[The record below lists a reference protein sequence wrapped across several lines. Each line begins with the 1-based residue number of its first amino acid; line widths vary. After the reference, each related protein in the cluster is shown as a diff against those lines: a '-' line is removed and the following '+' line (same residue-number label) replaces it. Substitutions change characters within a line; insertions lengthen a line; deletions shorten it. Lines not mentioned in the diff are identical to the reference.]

1 MARDMKKILCAV
13 DDSDHSQTAA
23 RFAGELAAVSGASL
37 TLLAVNEM
45 IGGYTRS
52 DASARLWNADQ
63 LRRLLDKAAATARD
77 AGASRVE
84 THTVDSRDVA
94 RAIAQHAEDEE
105 FDHIVIGAGGKSALE
120 HLMLGSVSSDVVTR
134 APCPVTIARWSLVC

>member
-1 MARDMKKILCAV
+1 MSRDMKKILCAV

-23 RFAGELAAVSGASL
+23 RFAGELAAVSGANL

-45 IGGYTRS
+45 IGGYTRA
-52 DASARLWNADQ
+52 DASARLWNAAQ
-63 LRRLLDKAAATARD
+63 LNRLLDKAAATARA
-77 AGASRVE
+77 AGAPHV
-84 THTVDSRDVA
+84 THTIDSRDVA

-105 FDHIVIGAGGKSALE
+105 FDHIVIGAGGKSAIE